1 MINGTSIYKEI
12 DVKFMCSK
20 ILVFLIL
27 FLRELR
33 AEIEPHIFY
42 STIRNFTN

>member
-1 MINGTSIYKEI
+1 MINDTSIYKEI

-27 FLRELR
+27 FFKRVSSR
-33 AEIEPHIFY
+33 D
-42 STIRNFTN
+42 